1 MEIIKLKTL
10 KKNTVAVLGVVL
22 LFCIGQLHAQKKKK
36 DTRPTQQ
43 VEANGL
49 NDRKF
54 WLQQMDKIC
63 RPMLRSLAHDSL
75 RINMPTT
82 VSSHVDNA
90 ENRRKVAYLEITGR
104 VLSGIASWLEGE
116 GGSSDEVALR
126 NQYRQWAVQGLK
138 NAMDSSA
145 KDFMRFDLNGQQMV
159 DASFLAVAFLR
170 SPWLWHN
177 LDAITKDR
185 IVASFKTTRQ
195 YRPPYSNWLLF
206 AAATEVFFYKN
217 GYDWDPIRVDYAM
230 HKLEE
235 WYVGDGMYS
244 DGPNFAFD
252 YYNSYVIHPY
262 LALISETL
270 IGKKNL
276 AYKAFSEKIAKRD
289 ERYAIIQERLINGD
303 GTFPATGRSLI
314 YRGAAFHHLAD
325 MALRKKLPAQL
336 TPASVRCALTAV
348 VRKTLE
354 NPTTFTKE
362 GWLTI
367 GLYGS
372 QPELGDFYNNAGSP
386 YLCTLIFLP
395 LGLPETDAFWSAPP
409 EQWSAQKIWSGQDF
423 KNDHSEY

>member
-1 MEIIKLKTL
+1 MKTVN
-10 KKNTVAVLGVVL
+10 KNIRVVFGVVF
-22 LFCIGQLHAQKKKK
+22 LFSVCQLAAQKKKK
-36 DTRPTQQ
+36 
-43 VEANGL
+43 EAPVAEINGL
-49 NDRKF
+49 ADRKF
-54 WLQQMDKIC
+54 WLAQMDKIC

-82 VSSHVDNA
+82 VSAHVDNA

-104 VLSGIASWLEGE
+104 VLSGIAPFLQGE
-116 GGSSDEVALR
+116 GGDATEVALR
-126 NQYRQWAVQGLK
+126 NDYRQWTLQGLK

-170 SPWLWHN
+170 APWIWQN
-177 LDAITKDR
+177 LDAVTKER
-185 IVASFKTTRQ
+185 MVASFRTTRQ

-206 AAATEVFFYKN
+206 AAATEVFLYQN

-230 HKLEE
+230 HKLDE
-235 WYVGDGMYS
+235 WYVGDGMYT

-252 YYNSYVIHPY
+252 YYNSFVIHPY
-262 LALISETL
+262 LGLISQTL
-270 IGKKNL
+270 LDKKNN
-276 AYKAFSEKIAKRD
+276 AYRSFADKFAKRD
-289 ERYAIIQERLINGD
+289 ERYAILQERMINGD

-325 MALRKKLPAQL
+325 MALKKKLPAQL
-336 TPASVRCALTAV
+336 SPASVRCALTAV
-348 VRKTLE
+348 IRKTLE
-354 NPTTFTKE
+354 NPTTFTKD

-367 GLYGS
+367 GLYGY
-372 QPELGDFYNNAGSP
+372 QPEMGDVYNNAGSP

-395 LGLPETDAFWSAPP
+395 LGLPATDAFWATPP